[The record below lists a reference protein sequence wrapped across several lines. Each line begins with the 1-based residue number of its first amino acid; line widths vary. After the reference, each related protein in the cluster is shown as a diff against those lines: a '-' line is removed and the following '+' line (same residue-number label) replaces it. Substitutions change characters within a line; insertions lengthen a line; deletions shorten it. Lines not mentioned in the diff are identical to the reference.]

1 MFVEVYS
8 PKVIDN
14 HPDIGRVE
22 TDIVAEQTVV
32 NVDHI
37 VYIRLEPTIFNNKQ
51 YHRIS
56 LDQPQLTGKIYIT
69 AKDCERLIH

>member
-14 HPDIGRVE
+14 KDVGKVE
-22 TDIVAEQTVV
+22 TDIVAEHTVV

-37 VYIRLEPTIFNNKQ
+37 VYIRLEPTIFNDKK